1 MPLLKTTD
9 PKRYREV
16 QARVM
21 SIMQGT
27 DGSGRGEAASAA
39 RAKFRAALTSGP
51 RLVDGSAAFVAHR
64 ERALAAFD
72 AAIAAAKENRE

>member
-16 QARVM
+16 QSRVM
-21 SIMQGT
+21 SIMQST
-27 DGSGRGEAASAA
+27 DGSGRGEAASVA
-39 RAKFRAALTSGP
+39 RARFRAALMSGP
-51 RLVDGSAAFVAHR
+51 KLVDGSAAFVAHR

-72 AAIAAAKENRE
+72 AAITATKELQE

>member
-16 QARVM
+16 QSRVM
-21 SIMQGT
+21 SIMQCT
-27 DGSGRGEAASAA
+27 DGSPRTAAAEKA
-39 RAKFRAALTSGP
+39 RAEFRAALISGP
-51 RLVDGSAAFVAHR
+51 KLVEGSAAFITHR

-72 AAIAAAKENRE
+72 AAIAAARTEQ